1 MGPFVNL
8 SEWAARWAVPAQALA
23 ELAQCSIVEP
33 DPDNLVGG
41 KTEAY
46 VQSAIRGIE
55 APSKGVFL
63 WRNNVGAGSLYKD
76 TDLCDAC
83 RMSTQHKKRPVRWGL
98 ANDSPKVNKV
108 IKSADLI
115 GIRPILITADMVG
128 KRVGQFVSRECK
140 REDWTYTGDERE
152 LAQLAWATIIN
163 DNGGDAKIVKAVGS
177 L

>member
-1 MGPFVNL
+1 MNIT
-8 SEWAARWAVPAQALA
+8 EWAARWAVPAQALA
-23 ELAQCSIVEP
+23 ELAACSIVEP

-46 VQSAIRGIE
+46 VQSAIRGLE

-63 WRNNVGAGSLYKD
+63 WRNNVGAGTIYRD
-76 TDLCDAC
+76 EDLCDNC
-83 RMSTQHKKRPVRWGL
+83 RMQQRKRPIRWGL
-98 ANDSPKVNKV
+98 ANDSSRVNKT

-115 GIRPILITADMVG
+115 GLRPITITADMVG

-140 REDWTYTGDERE
+140 REDWNYSGTESE
-152 LAQLAWATIIN
+152 LAQLAWAAIIN